1 MNQTKNTDYTVVKNE
16 FPNGW
21 KETPFELLFKRL
33 EENGF
38 KTTNQGELSA
48 DELVM
53 DARPHSDLYKIEKD
67 GRYFSFVINA
77 TRNFRNGDE
86 ILNSIG
92 GFKNI
97 SNKINKRIKFEI
109 PPDRDVDGKCAAVEY
124 WVRDLVNYFYGR
136 PVEQRNFNY
145 QYWDKVRRE
154 EYAELK
160 AKSEARFQD
169 YLKHPD
175 KYPGPPPRLVEPQLY
190 TNTTVAVIPTSEPVG
205 LAFALKFLC
214 QDKPLTTTSFR
225 KGKKNP

>member
-1 MNQTKNTDYTVVKNE
+1 MEHLTYVKND
-16 FPNGW
+16 FPDGW

-48 DELVM
+48 NEMVM

-67 GRYFSFVINA
+67 GRCFSFVLNA
-77 TRNFRNGDE
+77 TTNLRNGAELLD
-86 ILNSIG
+86 SIG

-97 SNKINKRIKFEI
+97 SNKINKRVEFEI

-136 PVEQRNFNY
+136 PVEKRKFDTEK
-145 QYWDKVRRE
+145 WDKIRRE

-160 AKSEARFQD
+160 AKSDARWND

-175 KYPGPPPRLVEPQLY
+175 KYSGPPPRIVEPQLY
-190 TNTTVAVIPTSEPVG
+190 PNTIVGVIPISKPQG
-205 LAFALKFLC
+205 LAFALKFL
-214 QDKPLTTTSFR
+214 DTEPLSKTLLR
-225 KGKKNP
+225 KGKK

>member
-1 MNQTKNTDYTVVKNE
+1 MEPSKNTEYTVVKNE

-21 KETPFELLFKRL
+21 SETPFELLFKRL

-38 KTTNQGELSA
+38 SIKETKKLSA
-48 DELVM
+48 DEMVL
-53 DARPHSDLYKIEKD
+53 DARPHTDSYTIEKD
-67 GRYFSFVINA
+67 GRRFTFILHA
-77 TRNFRNGDE
+77 TRDLRNGHE
-86 ILNSIG
+86 ILDSIG

-97 SNKINKRIKFEI
+97 PHKGSKLIDFEI

-136 PVEQRNFNY
+136 PAEKRNFNY
-145 QYWDKVRRE
+145 HYWDKVRRE

-175 KYPGPPPRLVEPQLY
+175 KYFGPPPRLVEPELY
-190 TNTTVAVIPTSEPVG
+190 PNTTVAVIPTTKPQG
-205 LAFALKFLC
+205 LAFALKFLYK
-214 QDKPLTTTSFR
+214 DEPLKATSFR
-225 KGKKNP
+225 KGKKQ